1 MIGDLLKFVGICS
14 EMASWVMK
22 KDIKQV
28 KLRDIFSPESGGSGN
43 AIIATN
49 DINAIG
55 KIIVNT

>member
-1 MIGDLLKFVGICS
+1 MGVLIKFVGICS

-22 KDIKQV
+22 KDIRQV

-43 AIIATN
+43 AINPTN

-55 KIIVNT
+55 KIIVII